1 MKWTLARTKRKR
13 KLKFYIKS
21 LILILNYSLVKK
33 NNINMKWRWGWRSF
47 LLLYNYLKQA
57 FWPMGLFL
65 WNSNDKTKFTSP
77 TEQTRRIQNGNWLYL
92 SNVHLVCL
100 INAMMYNPF
109 NWNVQLTWNVTIIFC
124 IVPNLKTTAI
134 NGNELQT
141 EHNRGS
147 KWWVIKKLI
156 IQNLFW
162 VVSISVHIIID
173 RDTIRWRNMQLLFFF
188 SSV

>member
-1 MKWTLARTKRKR
+1 M
-13 KLKFYIKS
+13 
-21 LILILNYSLVKK
+21 
-33 NNINMKWRWGWRSF
+33 
-47 LLLYNYLKQA
+47 
-57 FWPMGLFL
+57 
-65 WNSNDKTKFTSP
+65 
-77 TEQTRRIQNGNWLYL
+77 

-156 IQNLFW
+156 IQYLFW

-188 SSV
+188 CLLSSSQDYHCKGYIPLLLNFYPFCLEGPSVFQFLQIYLTIILVWDKILVSYDSANFCQTFLVKF